1 MATLGYNDY
10 VACTPVGRFMTIM
23 VAMTGIYVMSIVIAV
38 QTSLM
43 KLDKVGVK
51 ALMIETEQAA
61 AIRCVISA
69 IKF

>member
-43 KLDKVGVK
+43 KLDKIGVK

>member
-10 VACTPVGRFMTIM
+10 VATTPVGRFLTVM

-43 KLDKVGVK
+43 KLDKIGV
-51 ALMIETEQAA
+51 
-61 AIRCVISA
+61 
-69 IKF
+69 